1 MLKVLRKRKRSWLI
15 VLALGAIIVV
25 FVFWGIGNLKVDKRT
40 IAARVNGKPI
50 TVIEYAKAYERQI
63 NYYRNVMKEQF
74 NDALLERLN
83 LKQNTIN
90 MLINLELGLREAK
103 RKGITVSTEDIQK
116 TIQAVP
122 AFQKDGVFDKA
133 LYLQVLKANRLLPGE
148 YEEGIGQNLII
159 EKLQKGVTDAVN
171 VQDKDVED
179 TFFSE
184 NKKVNL
190 QYLSIDSAK
199 FEKTI
204 SVSDEDSKAY
214 FEKNKERFKTPTSIK
229 AIYVSIPFKDL
240 LQRVK
245 ISDAEIREYYE
256 KNLSE
261 FQTQKEV
268 SARHVLIKPDA
279 KESDRKK
286 AQEDAKK
293 KTEDIFSLARK
304 GEDFANLAKKYS
316 KDPGSAKQ
324 GGSLGYFKQGDMV
337 KPFEDAA
344 FSLKKGEISGVIESD
359 YGFHIIKL
367 DDVKEARLIPLKEA
381 KNLISNKLSQNA
393 ANNLASE
400 LASEIYKAV
409 TVENKDL
416 KTEAEKKKVKIIET
430 GFFTER
436 DAAVELVKNAE
447 LKKAAFSIKQG
458 EISSAINTNDGIYI
472 IKILDRKEEHIPAYE
487 EIATS
492 VKASVAKEKTKEKA
506 KETAD
511 SVLSKLKQGND
522 LKKLATAEGY
532 TTGES
537 GFVSKTE
544 GYVSNIGLYIG
555 DKPEIFALTNAN
567 PFYSQVIPKENKFYI
582 LKQKERKEEE
592 RNKFKKR
599 KDEKKTRLLREKE
612 QEALNQWLN
621 DLKAKAKIEI
631 NQEAL

>member
-25 FVFWGIGNLKVDKRT
+25 FVFWGIGNRKVEKRP

-63 NYYRNVMKEQF
+63 NYYRNIMKKQF
-74 NDALLERLN
+74 NDELMERLN

-256 KNLSE
+256 KNLNE

-268 SARHVLIKPDA
+268 SARHILIKPDA

-316 KDPGSAKQ
+316 QDPGSAKQ

-359 YGFHIIKL
+359 YVFHIIKL

-381 KNLISNKLSQNA
+381 KNLISNKLSQTA

-492 VKASVAKEKTKEKA
+492 VKASVAKEN
-506 KETAD
+506 AD
-511 SVLSKLKQGND
+511 SVLSKLNQGND

-567 PFYSQVIPKENKFYI
+567 PFYSQVIPQGNKFYI
-582 LKQKERKEEE
+582 LKLKESKEAE
-592 RNKFKKR
+592 RNEFEKR
-599 KDEKKTRLLREKE
+599 KDEIKTRLL
-612 QEALNQWLN
+612 
-621 DLKAKAKIEI
+621 
-631 NQEAL
+631 